1 MPARSSA
8 FALVALVVAAACF
21 YVVGLFSGAVTI
33 VGYETDTKSQ
43 SGAVSTSAWA
53 FSVGLPVW
61 LNARQAIRAD
71 FDVDARFGAV
81 TMTVAPPLMLRTSLQ
96 AATAY
101 VEGKRTGS
109 ILFVPEVPGWYTFS
123 AASSPLGGPRCGTPG
138 LNLRD
143 MTIGRPD
150 CPVYDVS
157 YSVTWRLA
165 DSHDTS
171 AQVARV
177 NVPRPN
183 GKLAVVRIR
192 D

>member
-1 MPARSSA
+1 VRSSA

-21 YVVGLFSGAVTI
+21 YVVGLFTGAVTI
-33 VGYETDTKSQ
+33 IGYERFSASQ
-43 SGAVSTSAWA
+43 SGAVSTRILP
-53 FSVGLPVW
+53 FSVRTPGMW
-61 LNARQAIRAD
+61 LSVRQAIQAD

-81 TMTVAPPLMLRTSLQ
+81 TMTVSPPLILRTSLQ

-101 VEGKRTGS
+101 VEGKRTGT
-109 ILFVPEVPGWYTFS
+109 ILFVPEAAGWYTFY
-123 AASSPLGGPRCGTPG
+123 ADASPLGGPRCGTPG

-165 DSHDTS
+165 DSHDAS
-171 AQVARV
+171 AHAARV

-183 GKLAVVRIR
+183 GKLAVVWLR

>member
-1 MPARSSA
+1 LLA
-8 FALVALVVAAACF
+8 FVAAAACF

-33 VGYETDTKSQ
+33 IGYETDTKSQ
-43 SGAVSTSAWA
+43 SGAVSTSFWA
-53 FSVGLPVW
+53 FSVGVPIW

-81 TMTVAPPLMLRTSLQ
+81 MMTVAPPLMLRTSLQ

-101 VEGKRTGS
+101 VEGKRTGR

-123 AASSPLGGPRCGTPG
+123 AAPSPLGGPRCGTPG

-150 CPVYDVS
+150 CPVYDVV

-165 DSHDTS
+165 DSHDPS

>member
-8 FALVALVVAAACF
+8 FALVALVAAAAFF
-21 YVVGLFSGAVTI
+21 YVVGLMSGAVTI
-33 VGYETDTKSQ
+33 VGYATDTKSQ

-53 FSVGLPVW
+53 FSIGLPVW
-61 LNARQAIRAD
+61 LNAREAIRAD

-81 TMTVAPPLMLRTSLQ
+81 TMRVAPPVVLRTSMQ

-109 ILFVPEVPGWYTFS
+109 ILFVPDVPGWYTFS
-123 AASSPLGGPRCGTPG
+123 ADASPLGGPRCGTPG

-143 MTIGRPD
+143 MTIGRAD
-150 CPVYDVS
+150 CPVYEVS

-165 DSHDTS
+165 ERDGAS
-171 AQVARV
+171 ALVARV
-177 NVPRPN
+177 NVPGPN
-183 GKLAVVRIR
+183 GKLAVVRVR